1 MKAVLLFILAYL
13 LGSIQSGVWIGKIF
27 YNKDIRDFSS
37 GNTGTTNTFRVLGKK
52 AGIVVLFMDILK
64 GTIATSL
71 PIWFDVP
78 IDPLWYGVAAILG
91 HTFPIFGHF
100 KGGKAVAT
108 SAGMLLAYSPTFFV
122 YSASLFI
129 LCLFLTSMVSL
140 SSMISAVIITIST
153 VILPIYAPFI
163 LHEQNWLLTILSAS
177 ITIFIIY
184 RHRDNIK
191 RIKDGTESTINFGL
205 RKQKNR

>member
-1 MKAVLLFILAYL
+1 
-13 LGSIQSGVWIGKIF
+13 
-27 YNKDIRDFSS
+27 
-37 GNTGTTNTFRVLGKK
+37 
-52 AGIVVLFMDILK
+52 MDILK

-163 LHEQNWLLTILSAS
+163 LHEQNWLLTILAAS